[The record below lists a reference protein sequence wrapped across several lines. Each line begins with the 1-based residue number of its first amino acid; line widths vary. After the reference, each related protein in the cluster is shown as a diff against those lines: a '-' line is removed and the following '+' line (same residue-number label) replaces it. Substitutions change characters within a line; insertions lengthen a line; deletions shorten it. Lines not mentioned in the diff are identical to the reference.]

1 MTSLVPEVRAFNRFY
16 TRELGVLRES
26 FLDAGLSLPE
36 ARVLYEVRH
45 GGNVTASD
53 IAGQLRM
60 DPGYLSRV
68 LQKLHR
74 RRLIA
79 RERSAKDGRQ
89 SILTLTAQGR
99 KQFELQ
105 NQRQNDEV
113 EKLLKKLSSEQQ
125 KELIS
130 SMQAVQRLLGDEA
143 SQTSRQPFILR
154 PPRLGDMGWV
164 VFRHGDGYATLYG
177 WTDQFEALV
186 ARVVADFETSHDA
199 ARERCW
205 IAERDGQR
213 IGCVFLVQHHE
224 QENVA
229 KLRLLWVEPSARG
242 LGLGKALVHECTQFA
257 RQVGY
262 KKIMLWTNSELKP
275 ARAIYE
281 REGYKLLKQEP
292 HAIFPKGQFGEEW
305 ELEISPEN
313 STKTLQDSFSRARV
327 K

>member
-1 MTSLVPEVRAFNRFY
+1 MILPVLEVRAFNRFY

-45 GGNVTASD
+45 GKNVTASD
-53 IAGQLRM
+53 IAEQLRM

-68 LQKLHR
+68 LKKLHR

-79 RERSAKDGRQ
+79 RERSTKDARQ
-89 SILTLTAQGR
+89 SVLTLTVQGR

-105 NQRQNDEV
+105 NERQNDEV
-113 EKLLKKLSSEQQ
+113 EKLLKKLSEEQQ
-125 KELIS
+125 QELVS
-130 SMQAVQRLLGDEA
+130 SMHSVQRLLGDEA
-143 SQTSRQPFILR
+143 SQTSKQPFILR

-164 VFRHGDGYATLYG
+164 VFRHGEGYATLYG

-186 ARVVADFETSHDA
+186 ARVVADFETSHDPL
-199 ARERCW
+199 RERCW

-242 LGLGKALVHECTQFA
+242 LGLGKALVHECTEFA
-257 RQVGY
+257 RQARY
-262 KKIMLWTNSELKP
+262 RKIVLWTNSELKA
-275 ARAIYE
+275 ARGIYE
-281 REGYKLLKQEP
+281 REGYKLVKREP
-292 HAIFPKGQFGEEW
+292 HPVFPKGQFGEEW
-305 ELEISPEN
+305 ELA
-313 STKTLQDSFSRARV
+313 L
-327 K
+327 